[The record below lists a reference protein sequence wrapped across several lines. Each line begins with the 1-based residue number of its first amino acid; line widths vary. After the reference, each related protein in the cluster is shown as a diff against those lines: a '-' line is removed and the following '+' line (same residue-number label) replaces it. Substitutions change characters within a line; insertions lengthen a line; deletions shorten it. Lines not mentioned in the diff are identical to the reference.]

1 MADNFDLK
9 KFITESKIRI
19 KVPVKSSVNE
29 MARIAKELYKL
40 NPDFPQIQ
48 DRVDN
53 PSDFKI
59 DRKQQV
65 INFFIKKGEEQNL
78 DPMEIELLKSDIE
91 KGAAPGVNWSFTP
104 DIRTQ
109 LLQTTS
115 VKAELPSDEEGDGE
129 TYFKG
134 GDAEDFVIG
143 KSRFS
148 TKTPSVSFSKSEE
161 EEEERFLK
169 TLKKDAPVISP
180 TISDEEYDKMMKF
193 FDLKDRLRNI
203 ESNIRQNKKLSRGG
217 DDLSSTKTDSSL
229 LLQKKDE
236 LEKRIEDLVASSPYL
251 QRRQA
256 PEDKKK

>member
-19 KVPVKSSVNE
+19 KGPIKSSVNE

-40 NPDFPQIQ
+40 NPDFPQIE
-48 DRVDN
+48 DRVNN
-53 PSDFKI
+53 PEDFKT

-91 KGAAPGVNWSFTP
+91 KGSAPGVNWSFTP

-109 LLQTTS
+109 LLQATS
-115 VKAELPSDEEGDGE
+115 AKAEVPSDEEGDGE
-129 TYFKG
+129 TYFKAN
-134 GDAEDFVIG
+134 DAEDFLVG

-148 TKTPSVSFSKSEE
+148 TKTPSKSIESDEE
-161 EEEERFLK
+161 AEARFLK
-169 TLKKDAPVISP
+169 TLKKDAPVIKP
-180 TISDEEYDKMMKF
+180 EISDEEYDKMMKF
-193 FDLKDRLRNI
+193 FDLKDRLRNV
-203 ESNIRQNKKLSRGG
+203 ESNIKQNKKIAKGG
-217 DDLSSTKTDSSL
+217 DDLSSTKNDSSL
-229 LLQKKDE
+229 LLQKKADI
-236 LEKRIEDLVASSPYL
+236 EKRIEDLVASSPYL

-256 PEDKKK
+256 PESKKK